1 MIRREGIDNLTTE
14 ELQNACIARGMR
26 ALGVPV
32 QRMKSDLKQ
41 VICCTKITLIK
52 YYDTKELFSDNFCV
66 MSGFITQLAFVF
78 FFHGLFMVVIK
89 YFFPLYYSS
98 SSPNFAYNLSRI

>member
-41 VICCTKITLIK
+41 VTCFTKITL
-52 YYDTKELFSDNFCV
+52 L
-66 MSGFITQLAFVF
+66 
-78 FFHGLFMVVIK
+78 
-89 YFFPLYYSS
+89 
-98 SSPNFAYNLSRI
+98 

>member
-1 MIRREGIDNLTTE
+1 MIRRESIDNLTTE

-52 YYDTKELFSDNFCV
+52 YYNK
-66 MSGFITQLAFVF
+66 
-78 FFHGLFMVVIK
+78 K
-89 YFFPLYYSS
+89 
-98 SSPNFAYNLSRI
+98 